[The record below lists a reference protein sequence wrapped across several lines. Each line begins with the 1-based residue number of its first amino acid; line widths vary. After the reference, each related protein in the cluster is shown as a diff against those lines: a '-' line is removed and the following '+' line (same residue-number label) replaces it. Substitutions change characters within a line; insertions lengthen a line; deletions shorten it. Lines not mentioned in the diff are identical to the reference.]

1 MSCTHN
7 SREHHKRNPG
17 DSVKTLTFL
26 ILIVGLVLFVLAVLR
41 QRLSGTGDR
50 GSAAERP
57 RKKPVLSAH
66 EQAMY
71 NRLEQSLPD
80 LNVLAQVSFGA
91 LLTAKTRP
99 ARNTFDR
106 KIADFVICSKA
117 FEVLAIVEL
126 DDSSHRG
133 RADRDASRDALLEQA
148 GYRVV
153 RYAQIPDVDRVKTDF
168 APATASKPPSAPD
181 GSRPSTRRR

>member
-1 MSCTHN
+1 M
-7 SREHHKRNPG
+7 
-17 DSVKTLTFL
+17 KTFILL
-26 ILIVGLVLFVLAVLR
+26 IVIVGLVLFVLAVVR
-41 QRLSGTGDR
+41 QRQNGTEDR

-57 RKKPVLSAH
+57 RRKSVLSAH

-71 NRLEQSLPD
+71 NRLVQSLPD
-80 LNVLAQVSFGA
+80 LNVLAQVGFGA
-91 LLTAKTRP
+91 LLTARTRP

-168 APATASKPPSAPD
+168 APATVSNPQSGAD
-181 GSRPSTRRR
+181 GSRPSTRKT